1 MSKPAIRRL
10 FDKIEKC
17 KKTNNSNIKI
27 TRKPPSP
34 PGSSYTSTST
44 RFDANSL
51 PRFNQDASNRSK
63 VCESL
68 AKAYEHV

>member
-17 KKTNNSNIKI
+17 KKTNNSNQIKI

-34 PGSSYTSTST
+34 PTSSHSSNST

-63 VCESL
+63 VFERSIFSNL
-68 AKAYEHV
+68 